1 MHLLVGLAIHI
12 LPFVGA
18 EAAHHKADGDQVE
31 LFAESPCATWSIAIK
46 GSKWVGEGGL

>member
-1 MHLLVGLAIHI
+1 MLLLVGLAIYI

-31 LFAESPCATWSIAIK
+31 LLAESPCAKWSITIK
-46 GSKWVGEGGL
+46 GSQ